1 MAHLQGVGMAK
12 SPLAYQKTQD
22 YLLTFLPITVVMG
35 SEKCGLFMESDP
47 VAQNRI
53 LKAMVDYVNFST
65 MIILLCCPHHFSGIS
80 PFCVSGAMH
89 FASALHLDSLF
100 VPYPQGV
107 FGGCFSQF
115 RLTTA
120 VPILYDSYEMIT
132 HHRALPN
139 IHVHDSPIFP
149 IPAQLP
155 LSAI

>member
-1 MAHLQGVGMAK
+1 MAHLQGVGKAK
-12 SPLAYQKTQD
+12 SPHAYQKTQD

-80 PFCVSGAMH
+80 PFCD
-89 FASALHLDSLF
+89 LESLF

-107 FGGCFSQF
+107 FMGYFSQF

-132 HHRALPN
+132 HHRAIPN
-139 IHVHDSPIFP
+139 VYTHDSPVFP
-149 IPAQLP
+149 IPVQLP
-155 LSAI
+155 LSVI